1 MAFWRRAWSGGRR
14 AWIFR
19 EASSHPALRVCA
31 PAHGGSAPPPLPVG
45 RERVHPSSFT
55 TSDITSKRS
64 WFAHPGAK
72 TALDLPQRNATYR
85 SLDCPVHGLAPDFWP
100 RLALYTPS
108 HL

>member
-45 RERVHPSSFT
+45 RERVHSSSFT

-100 RLALYTPS
+100 RLALYT
-108 HL
+108 